1 MFKKKHEHEEA
12 NVNIA
17 SIIDCFTV
25 IITYLLSA
33 ASLVSI
39 SALEAGLITN
49 SNDPVDPNQKPKEN
63 IELSVR
69 NSGTVDL
76 YFKDISG
83 KVDHLIFNSEN
94 ATDIAQKVSEIKI
107 SHPDLK
113 YISLFSEDKVQY
125 EFLTKVVST
134 QKNILPVVFVGGSSF
149 GNL

>member
-1 MFKKKHEHEEA
+1 VFKKKHEHEEA

-83 KVDHLIFNSEN
+83 KVDHLSFNSEN
-94 ATDIAQKVSEIKI
+94 ATDIAQKVNEIKS